1 MWNKYGYLWGFNNTM
16 IKNKT
21 CQDQTKTRRENIQ
34 SQLMLLLFCRHA
46 LKLFYKIFY
55 IKVNAIKEFS
65 LLLLTTDKLEIV
77 LSCCKTW

>member
-34 SQLMLLLFCRHA
+34 SQLILLLFCRHA
-46 LKLFYKIFY
+46 LKLVYKIFY
-55 IKVNAIKEFS
+55 IKVMQLKN
-65 LLLLTTDKLEIV
+65 LT
-77 LSCCKTW
+77 